1 MHEAHLFVLLSD
13 LLAGLVLVA
22 AAAAAV
28 VATKFSQCNMLPE
41 SFPHSRVQGVK
52 GLILVGAL
60 FPLNGGRR
68 EGNKKEKRKG

>member
-1 MHEAHLFVLLSD
+1 
-13 LLAGLVLVA
+13 
-22 AAAAAV
+22 
-28 VATKFSQCNMLPE
+28 MLPE